1 MKDGIVVDG
10 QHVDGQHTDREAV
23 TVLICDD
30 HELVADGLAA
40 VLQREDDITVV
51 GQVGTMADAV
61 AAAEGSVPDV
71 VVMDFRLPDGTG
83 AEATAAIKVVHPTA
97 KVLLLTSHDD
107 DAVLAAALESGCVG
121 FLTKNRP
128 VNDIV
133 AAVRRA
139 AADEALITTDLLA
152 RLLPQVRSSTSR
164 REPILTPREQE
175 VLELLSAAA
184 TNDVIAQRLFISV
197 NTVRNHVANIMAKLN
212 AHSRLEAV
220 VAARRLDLL

>member
-1 MKDGIVVDG
+1 M
-10 QHVDGQHTDREAV
+10 DGQHTDRGPV

-30 HELVADGLAA
+30 HELVADGLVA
-40 VLQREDDITVV
+40 VLQREDGITVV

-61 AAAEGSVPDV
+61 AAAEESVPDV

-83 AEATAAIKVVHPTA
+83 AEATAAIKAVHPTT

-107 DAVLAAALESGCVG
+107 DDVLAAALESGCVG

-128 VNDIV
+128 VSDIV

-164 REPILTPREQE
+164 REPILTPREHD
-175 VLELLSAAA
+175 VLELLSEAA
-184 TNDVIAQRLFISV
+184 TNEVIAQRLFISV
-197 NTVRNHVANIMAKLN
+197 HTVRNHVANIMAKLN